1 MSDSKVR
8 IATSDYRPCK
18 PPTFLVFRQKLL
30 VRASVGE
37 KETTQLSQRTHKPV
51 M

>member
-1 MSDSKVR
+1 MSDYKVR
-8 IATSDYRPCK
+8 IATSDHRSYK